1 MVTKDIKRGS
11 LPSQENLH
19 RSLPARQAG
28 VPGGKDEL
36 EDKLIEELEDDYDE
50 NKGNRKL
57 LVIGG
62 VVAAVLIVM
71 AIILSLI
78 ASNKKSG
85 APTEED
91 IKSQTATTETENGK
105 PQIAYSE
112 DYSRN
117 PDSETA
123 AKAGEPNNPYPAI
136 TSGARVP
143 VDQSGKSIEGVP
155 IQKSLMIDDRE
166 NPFHALH
173 TITPNISGLMEINL
187 YSVQN
192 KQLALGE
199 FVDRARVEMP
209 NSLFN
214 RLDNYYR
221 IFMYRADDEK
231 GPGTALV
238 FSTSMDRAELDKAM
252 TEWEKT
258 IINNLRP
265 FVLIGLKKDF
275 VEASGQRNFSDSSLF
290 KGGRYVDFSENGIV
304 SLNYIVVDK
313 YIIVAN
319 SRSSFE
325 KIIRLL
331 QKK

>member
-1 MVTKDIKRGS
+1 MATKDIK
-11 LPSQENLH
+11 
-19 RSLPARQAG
+19 
-28 VPGGKDEL
+28 KDEL

-50 NKGNRKL
+50 SKGNRKL
-57 LVIGG
+57 LIIGG
-62 VVAAVLIVM
+62 VVAAVLIVV
-71 AIILSLI
+71 AIILSLV
-78 ASNKKSG
+78 ASNKKST
-85 APTEED
+85 APTENEGAE
-91 IKSQTATTETENGK
+91 SGTAATEAGDGQK

-123 AKAGEPNNPYPAI
+123 AKAGEPNSPYPTV

-173 TITPNISGLMEINL
+173 TITPNISDLMEINL

-192 KQLALGE
+192 KQLTLGE
-199 FVDRARVEMP
+199 FVDRTRVEMP
-209 NSLFN
+209 SSLFN

-221 IFMYRADDEK
+221 IFMYRAEDEK

-238 FSTSMDRAELDKAM
+238 FSTSMDRAELDKA
-252 TEWEKT
+252 TAEWEKT

-275 VEASGQRNFSDSSLF
+275 VEASGQRNFQDSSLF

-313 YIIVAN
+313 YIIIAN